1 MFKKDYKSSMQ
12 EVKSAA
18 KKNIRSA
25 AEMYNAGQISQKEFQ
40 ALKHRVLSLA
50 AEQRKQIVEEREFDI
65 DREEERLTQKIIG
78 TDGDMKRYRELYKER
93 QGFDKN
99 GLIQDYQESVRL
111 GDSEAQ
117 KASAAIAVAKN
128 VSEITDHYKA
138 RNPEF
143 AAGIEEF
150 RGFMNKWR
158 SVERKFQDYQVG
170 DFAHVR
176 EPSKRI
182 ETYEAGKFINSQGYP
197 QPYFRDRIVYDD

>member
-1 MFKKDYKSSMQ
+1 MFTKDYKSSMQ
-12 EVKSAA
+12 GIRSEA

-150 RGFMNKWR
+150 RGFVNKWR
-158 SVERKFQDYQVG
+158 SVERKFHDYQVG

-197 QPYFRDRIVYDD
+197 QPYFRDRIIYDD